1 MAVNKVVYGQNTL
14 IDLTGDTVTPE
25 TLALGVT
32 AHAADGSAIVGT
44 MSILNAYPVG
54 SIYMSVA
61 NTDPGTLFGGTWT
74 SFGAGRVLVGVDP
87 NDTDFEDAQLTG
99 GEKRHTLTVN
109 ELASHRHILTN
120 NEDGNAGAYYLG
132 ENSSGGSY
140 KIEYPKNGYSWI
152 TNSKG
157 NRFGTTNT
165 GGGQAHN
172 NLQPYITCYMWLRT
186 A

>member
-44 MSILNAYPVG
+44 MSILDAYPVG
-54 SIYMSVA
+54 SIYLSVDS
-61 NTDPGTLFGGTWT
+61 TDPGTVFGGTWA

-87 NDTDFEDAQLTG
+87 NDTDFASAQLTG
-99 GEKRHTLTVN
+99 GEKKHTLTIQ
-109 ELASHRHILTN
+109 EMPSHNHRLTN
-120 NEDGNAGAYYLG
+120 AKT
-132 ENSSGGSY
+132 GGS
-140 KIEYPKNGYSWI
+140 GSSRWI
-152 TNSKG
+152 IDSDSTSTAQIG
-157 NRFGTTNT
+157 ST
-165 GGGQAHN
+165 GGGQSHN